1 MKNGSLTSKESMFQ
15 IYWSK
20 FKGLG
25 DNKNRL
31 LPRYVRR
38 VKQRYSLKGFK
49 PFNKPF
55 NRL

>member
-1 MKNGSLTSKESMFQ
+1 MKNDAPASKESMFQ

-20 FKGLG
+20 FKGSR

-38 VKQRYSLKGFK
+38 AKLQHFVKGR
-49 PFNKPF
+49 
-55 NRL
+55 

>member
-1 MKNGSLTSKESMFQ
+1 MKNDSLTSKESMFQ

-20 FKGLG
+20 FKSSR

-38 VKQRYSLKGFK
+38 AKLKTFVKGL
-49 PFNKPF
+49 
-55 NRL
+55 